1 MSDPLSVPLVAVQ
14 DPSRTPPISVA
25 GIVPIVATEIGGV
38 LDGSCTATS
47 GTDSGSL
54 ITSVMSYLDGLN
66 PPQSYVAWSWSTDD
80 TPVLISNYNGT
91 AVCSG
96 PTYKA
101 HLLATPH

>member
-1 MSDPLSVPLVAVQ
+1 M
-14 DPSRTPPISVA
+14 
-25 GIVPIVATEIGGV
+25 
-38 LDGSCTATS
+38 
-47 GTDSGSL
+47 
-54 ITSVMSYLDGLN
+54 VMSYLDGLS
-66 PPQSYVAWSWSTDD
+66 PPQSYVGWSWSTDD